1 MKLLMCDDD
10 ISTLDVIQNQIDWA
24 ELGISRILRAYNG
37 NAAKELLLKE
47 RPEIILCDIG
57 MPLCDGMEVLRFVRE
72 KGLNTQFAFLTCYES
87 FEYAREAIHYNVS
100 NYLTKPLDMK
110 EVKTAL
116 KKMTEASQRIAAE
129 KSFREGTNTQR
140 IALRKSFLR
149 ALGDGVYGT
158 EPKKIDAALRREK
171 VKLDMSTLWRQV
183 LITADLSSAVQVGWT
198 KELAGYSFA
207 YLAEEAIA
215 DRLDF
220 DFSLEDHGDRFI
232 RLTLLIP
239 EKKYTQDE
247 LHRRCRRFVQI
258 CMTHMEVR
266 PVCLI
271 SEPDSL
277 YRFAQSHTQ
286 LQELLRK
293 CRLRAGQVLTVGEL
307 YRENAQDAA
316 LHLNVADV
324 LPKIQARDRTGYQT
338 TIETFLNQLA
348 ASRGGVERDVTMF
361 HHDLL
366 QCFYA
371 LLHDNRIHPHELFRD
386 GKLWDLDYYAERSL
400 PDAENYAMGLYDRA
414 VAALDAGSDN
424 SDVIG
429 VVKQYIRMH
438 FRENINREELANI
451 AFITPN
457 YLSKRFCS
465 ETGMSLREYINQ
477 HRVEEAKRLLLSTS
491 KTVSEIACE
500 VGFENISYFSTVFH
514 KLSGVSPVSWR
525 ESAGA
530 TRNNQGT

>member
-1 MKLLMCDDD
+1 MKLLLCDDD

-47 RPEIILCDIG
+47 KPEIVLCDIG

-72 KGLNTQFAFLTCYES
+72 KGLNTQFAFMTCYES
-87 FEYAREAIHYNVS
+87 FEYAREAIRYNVS
-100 NYLTKPLDMK
+100 NYLTKPLNME

-116 KKMTEASQRIAAE
+116 KKMTGDFQRIAAE

-158 EPKKIDAALRREK
+158 GRQKIDAALRREK
-171 VKLDMSTLWRQV
+171 IKLDMSILWRQV
-183 LITADLSSAVQVGWT
+183 LITADLSSAVQAGWT
-198 KELAGYSFA
+198 RELAGYSFA

-215 DRLDF
+215 DRLDS
-220 DFSLEDHGDRFI
+220 DFILEDHGNRFDR
-232 RLTLLIP
+232 LSLLIP
-239 EKKYTQDE
+239 EKKFTPEE

-258 CMTHMEVR
+258 CMSHMEIS

-277 YRFAQSHTQ
+277 YSFAQTRMQ

-293 CRLRAGQVLTVGEL
+293 CRLRAGQVLTVDEL
-307 YRENAQDAA
+307 SRENEQDTA

-324 LPKIQARDRTGYQT
+324 LPKIQARDRTGYKT
-338 TIETFLNQLA
+338 GIETFLNQLA
-348 ASRGGVERDVTMF
+348 ASRVCAEREMTMF

-400 PDAENYAMGLYDRA
+400 PDAERYAMGLYDRA
-414 VAALDAGSDN
+414 VAALNAGSDN
-424 SDVIG
+424 SDVIS
-429 VVKQYIRMH
+429 VVKQYIKDH

-477 HRVEEAKRLLLSTS
+477 RRVEEAKRLLLSTS

-514 KLSGVSPVSWR
+514 KFSGVSPVGWR
-525 ESAGA
+525 ENVSSLRGD
-530 TRNNQGT
+530 

>member
-1 MKLLMCDDD
+1 
-10 ISTLDVIQNQIDWA
+10 
-24 ELGISRILRAYNG
+24 
-37 NAAKELLLKE
+37 
-47 RPEIILCDIG
+47 
-57 MPLCDGMEVLRFVRE
+57 
-72 KGLNTQFAFLTCYES
+72 
-87 FEYAREAIHYNVS
+87 
-100 NYLTKPLDMK
+100 
-110 EVKTAL
+110 
-116 KKMTEASQRIAAE
+116 
-129 KSFREGTNTQR
+129 
-140 IALRKSFLR
+140 
-149 ALGDGVYGT
+149 
-158 EPKKIDAALRREK
+158 
-171 VKLDMSTLWRQV
+171 MSTLWRQV

>member
-1 MKLLMCDDD
+1 ME
-10 ISTLDVIQNQIDWA
+10 IS
-24 ELGISRILRAYNG
+24 
-37 NAAKELLLKE
+37 
-47 RPEIILCDIG
+47 
-57 MPLCDGMEVLRFVRE
+57 
-72 KGLNTQFAFLTCYES
+72 
-87 FEYAREAIHYNVS
+87 
-100 NYLTKPLDMK
+100 
-110 EVKTAL
+110 
-116 KKMTEASQRIAAE
+116 
-129 KSFREGTNTQR
+129 
-140 IALRKSFLR
+140 
-149 ALGDGVYGT
+149 
-158 EPKKIDAALRREK
+158 
-171 VKLDMSTLWRQV
+171 
-183 LITADLSSAVQVGWT
+183 
-198 KELAGYSFA
+198 
-207 YLAEEAIA
+207 
-215 DRLDF
+215 
-220 DFSLEDHGDRFI
+220 
-232 RLTLLIP
+232 
-239 EKKYTQDE
+239 
-247 LHRRCRRFVQI
+247 
-258 CMTHMEVR
+258 

-293 CRLRAGQVLTVGEL
+293 CRLRTGQVLAVGEL
-307 YRENAQDAA
+307 YRENVQDVA

-324 LPKIQARDRTGYQT
+324 LPKIQTRDRTGYQT

-348 ASRGGVERDVTMF
+348 ASRGGIERDMTMF

-386 GKLWDLDYYAERSL
+386 GNLWDLDYYAERSL
-400 PDAENYAMGLYDRA
+400 LDAENYAMGLYDRA

-429 VVKQYIRMH
+429 VVKQYIKAH

-477 HRVEEAKRLLLSTS
+477 RRVEEAKRLLLSTS

-514 KLSGVSPVSWR
+514 KFSGVSPVGWR
-525 ESAGA
+525 ENAS
-530 TRNNQGT
+530 RQGDQGV